1 MRTAASRLPK
11 GFSLE
16 ERLAACV
23 SNVESHPK
31 DRAGQWRSWAPLG
44 ERRGDPY
51 AAVVLDLGCGKGEYT
66 VECAAARPDV
76 LFVGLDV
83 DGVCVMRAA
92 ERAIAQGVSNAVFV
106 LHDDSDLSETF
117 GAGEL
122 SAMLLNF
129 PTPFPKKKKAHYRLT
144 YFERLMSYRPLLAP
158 GAFVR
163 LRTDS
168 MPLRDFSLTQLK
180 IAGYDVQ
187 WNTDDVRGMFPNE
200 PWSGY
205 EHKLVA
211 QGAPVCGFAAVP
223 GPAPENPQQT
233 APLSLVSYLPE
244 DIEGLAYVPHGMQGC
259 VENMKGRRANRRA
272 KGLSEWTR
280 PII

>member
-16 ERLAACV
+16 ERLAACA

-31 DRAGQWRSWAPLG
+31 DRAGQWRCWAPLG
-44 ERRGDPY
+44 ERRGDSY

-117 GAGEL
+117 GEGEL

-144 YFERLMSYRPLLAP
+144 HFERLMSYRPLLAP

-168 MPLRDFSLTQLK
+168 MPCLHSSFLR
-180 IAGYDVQ
+180 
-187 WNTDDVRGMFPNE
+187 
-200 PWSGY
+200 
-205 EHKLVA
+205 
-211 QGAPVCGFAAVP
+211 
-223 GPAPENPQQT
+223 
-233 APLSLVSYLPE
+233 
-244 DIEGLAYVPHGMQGC
+244 
-259 VENMKGRRANRRA
+259 
-272 KGLSEWTR
+272 SEV
-280 PII
+280 

>member
-16 ERLAACV
+16 ERLAACA

-31 DRAGQWRSWAPLG
+31 DRAGQWRCWAPLG

-117 GAGEL
+117 GEGEL

-129 PTPFPKKKKAHYRLT
+129 PRRSRKEEGALPAHAFRAT
-144 YFERLMSYRPLLAP
+144 YVVSSAVGAGRIRSIAHRQHAAARFLAH
-158 GAFVR
+158 
-163 LRTDS
+163 S
-168 MPLRDFSLTQLK
+168 
-180 IAGYDVQ
+180 
-187 WNTDDVRGMFPNE
+187 
-200 PWSGY
+200 
-205 EHKLVA
+205 A
-211 QGAPVCGFAAVP
+211 QDCG
-223 GPAPENPQQT
+223 
-233 APLSLVSYLPE
+233 L
-244 DIEGLAYVPHGMQGC
+244 
-259 VENMKGRRANRRA
+259 
-272 KGLSEWTR
+272 
-280 PII
+280 

>member
-16 ERLAACV
+16 ERLAACA

-31 DRAGQWRSWAPLG
+31 DRAGQWRCWAPLS

-117 GAGEL
+117 G
-122 SAMLLNF
+122 
-129 PTPFPKKKKAHYRLT
+129 
-144 YFERLMSYRPLLAP
+144 
-158 GAFVR
+158 
-163 LRTDS
+163 
-168 MPLRDFSLTQLK
+168 
-180 IAGYDVQ
+180 
-187 WNTDDVRGMFPNE
+187 
-200 PWSGY
+200 
-205 EHKLVA
+205 
-211 QGAPVCGFAAVP
+211 
-223 GPAPENPQQT
+223 
-233 APLSLVSYLPE
+233 
-244 DIEGLAYVPHGMQGC
+244 EG
-259 VENMKGRRANRRA
+259 
-272 KGLSEWTR
+272 
-280 PII
+280 

>member
-16 ERLAACV
+16 ERLAACA

-129 PTPFPKKKKAHYRLT
+129 PTPFPKKKKAHYRLDRKST
-144 YFERLMSYRPLLAP
+144 RLNSSHLWLSR
-158 GAFVR
+158 
-163 LRTDS
+163 
-168 MPLRDFSLTQLK
+168 MPSS
-180 IAGYDVQ
+180 A
-187 WNTDDVRGMFPNE
+187 
-200 PWSGY
+200 
-205 EHKLVA
+205 
-211 QGAPVCGFAAVP
+211 
-223 GPAPENPQQT
+223 
-233 APLSLVSYLPE
+233 
-244 DIEGLAYVPHGMQGC
+244 
-259 VENMKGRRANRRA
+259 
-272 KGLSEWTR
+272 
-280 PII
+280 